1 MPQVVSGELAI
12 DRKGRMRIPFTD
24 LAVRPPEERLGDF
37 EESFLPLTPEE
48 ARLAAERCIH
58 CPDPAPCFEAC
69 PANNDIPS
77 AMWLIE
83 EGDFIGAAEVYRMTS
98 SLPEICGRVCPHEA
112 LCQGSC
118 VRNKRGE
125 PVLTGAL
132 EAFVTD
138 YQRQHATVDVPL
150 GPRSGK
156 RVAVVGSGPSG
167 LSVAQQLVQAGH
179 AVTVFEAAPSP
190 GGLLVYGIPN
200 FKLSKQ
206 VVS

>member
-12 DRKGRMRIPFTD
+12 DRKGRMRLPFTD

-77 AMWLIE
+77 AMWLSE

-98 SLPEICGRVCPHEA
+98 SLPEICALVCPHEA

-125 PVLTGAL
+125 PVLTGAI
-132 EAFVTD
+132 EAFVTHYERD
-138 YQRQHATVDVPL
+138 HGRVEI
-150 GPRSGK
+150 PRAAPSGR
-156 RVAVVGSGPSG
+156 RVAIVGSGPAG
-167 LSVAQQLVQAGH
+167 LACAERLVQDGH
-179 AVTVFEAAPSP
+179 AVTIFEAYPH
-190 GGLLVYGIPN
+190 
-200 FKLSKQ
+200 
-206 VVS
+206 